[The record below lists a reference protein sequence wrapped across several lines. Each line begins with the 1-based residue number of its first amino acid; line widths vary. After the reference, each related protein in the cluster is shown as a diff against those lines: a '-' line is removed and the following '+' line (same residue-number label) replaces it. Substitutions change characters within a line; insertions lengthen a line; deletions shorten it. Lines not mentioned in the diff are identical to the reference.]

1 MKRPFPALF
10 VLLITLVLSLGCKQQ
25 GQRLGEIQAGQIR
38 IDSTL
43 EQVDSLETFIEPYR
57 NRLNEVLDIPLC
69 YAPHS
74 LSKTDGALNSSL
86 GNLMADIILK
96 QADMVFQR
104 REGKGV
110 DIALHN
116 YGGMRTAISRGAVTE
131 RTAFEVMPFENAIV
145 IVEMSGATVR
155 KMVDFLAR
163 ARNPHPVAGRR
174 LVLDA
179 DGRPASIS
187 VQGRLLEDSK
197 TYYVATSDYLV
208 GGGNGMT
215 FLEAHSRLYKTGYKI
230 RNAMIDYFREVDTL
244 TSGVDDRVVQLREQ

>member
-1 MKRPFPALF
+1 MG
-10 VLLITLVLSLGCKQQ
+10 LSFGCKQQ
-25 GQRLGEIQAGQIR
+25 GPELGEIEAGQIR

-43 EQVDSLETFIEPYR
+43 GQVDSLEAFIEPYR
-57 NRLNEVLDIPLC
+57 KRLDEVLDAPLC
-69 YAPHS
+69 YAPYS
-74 LSKTDGALNSSL
+74 LTKTDGERNTSL

-96 QADMVFQR
+96 QSDEIFQR
-104 REGKGV
+104 REGKRV

-116 YGGMRTAISRGAVTE
+116 FGGMRTAISKGAVTE

-145 IVEMSGATVR
+145 VAEMSGASVR

-163 ARNPHPVAGRR
+163 ARNPHPVAGMR
-174 LVLDA
+174 LVLDR
-179 DGRPASIS
+179 GGKPASIT
-187 VQGRLLEDSK
+187 VQGRPLEDAR

-215 FLEAHSRLYKTGYKI
+215 FFEAHSRLYKTDYKI

-244 TSGVDDRVVQLREQ
+244 ASGVDDRVVQLQ